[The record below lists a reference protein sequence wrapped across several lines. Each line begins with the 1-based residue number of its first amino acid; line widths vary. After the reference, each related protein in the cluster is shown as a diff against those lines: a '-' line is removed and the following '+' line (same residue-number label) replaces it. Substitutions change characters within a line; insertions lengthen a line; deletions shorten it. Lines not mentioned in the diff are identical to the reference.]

1 MAASGSASAPAPPS
15 RTREGRA
22 PAAFERTA
30 SCLESSFPKA
40 SECSIPSARSCR
52 ASSHSISGRRFRGR
66 SFASDKGHNAARRQ
80 HMVCFCASGGS
91 LRSRKSR
98 ARTRP
103 SCSISRTAELS
114 TAGTRKARLG
124 IEEGRRA
131 APSRTH
137 LETSPIRRLYLGPS
151 SSPSPPRLGRVRRSA
166 WQLPCAARSLR
177 WSIRRAIR
185 FACR

>member
-1 MAASGSASAPAPPS
+1 MAASGSASAPAPAPPS

-22 PAAFERTA
+22 PAAFERTV
-30 SCLESSFPKA
+30 SCLESSFPNA
-40 SECSIPSARSCR
+40 LECSIPSARSCR
-52 ASSHSISGRRFRGR
+52 ASSPSMSGKCCRGR
-66 SFASDKGHNAARRQ
+66 SFASDKGHNGNIWF
-80 HMVCFCASGGS
+80 VFCASGGS

-114 TAGTRKARLG
+114 TAGTRKARLD
-124 IEEGRRA
+124 IEEGRPA